1 MTLPSQWPLL
11 GVKRTLDKFSRQA
24 NLIRL
29 IDHTKVTLCCV
40 YRAHRARHEASFH
53 DSNSGKYREV
63 FWWSSPGTEQFR
75 PTEGSNPTS
84 GSLSELSR
92 LDSIELQF
100 VVPRNTELLNQ
111 VIDDG
116 IRSAHPWEEPVIIVD
131 KCQITGSF

>member
-1 MTLPSQWPLL
+1 MEKAYRITVFVPPAQLEEVLASITKVLPSN
-11 GVKRTLDKFSRQA
+11 F
-24 NLIRL
+24 
-29 IDHTKVTLCCV
+29 
-40 YRAHRARHEASFH
+40 
-53 DSNSGKYREV
+53 GKYREV

-84 GSLSELSR
+84 GSVGELSR
-92 LDSIELQF
+92 MESIELQF

-131 KCQITGSF
+131 KCQITGCF